1 MVTILNLFSKYD
13 DRKTQISLFEKKN
26 NNFNKGQDFAKKRN
40 IDPMLAMKLNFQN
53 LQIQYVCKNM

>member
-1 MVTILNLFSKYD
+1 MVTILSLFFKYG
-13 DRKTQISLFEKKN
+13 DRKTQILLFGKKIKKI
-26 NNFNKGQDFAKKRN
+26 NKGQDFAKKKN